1 MEKVEKVEN
10 HKCYI
15 LGFENGYENKSE
27 NESENPKF
35 ESACAWS
42 INAYESYIL
51 GYKDGIIFKNA
62 LIHQAKNNK

>member
-1 MEKVEKVEN
+1 MQKLENHECYLLGFKNAENKLENNEKELEKVSP
-10 HKCYI
+10 CI
-15 LGFENGYENKSE
+15 
-27 NESENPKF
+27 
-35 ESACAWS
+35 WS

>member
-1 MEKVEKVEN
+1 MEKVEKVEKVEN

-15 LGFENGYENKSE
+15 IGFENGYE